1 VHAEVS
7 ATTRTPAVG
16 EIPGQPLVGH
26 LLAFRRDRL
35 ALLDACLAEPGDV
48 IRLRIRTP
56 AYLLK
61 RAEDVGHVLIDRED
75 VYSKDPRNVGPRATR
90 IFGDGVMTSAGAR
103 HRRMRRQVQPF
114 FRLDSMAPL
123 ADIAVQSADAMV
135 DGWEPGAVI
144 ELAEEMERFALR
156 NMVSAVFGPDSPVH
170 RAALETGIS
179 ARRLSMTRGLSAPV
193 PLPAFLPLALRLRR
207 RRAIKQLERTVE
219 GLIQAKREQRVAGGD
234 LLSMIRDGDH
244 SMTFALAAFENV
256 GRALTWTQL
265 ALARHPYVGARLQAE
280 LEHVLGNRPPHAGDF
295 ERLRYTQ
302 MVLAESMRLW
312 PPNAL
317 LSRVARREDRL
328 PTGTR
333 IAAGSK
339 LLLSPY
345 VLHRNPIYWR
355 EPERFD
361 PERFGAEESRG
372 RPRHAYIPFG
382 AGPRVCIGR
391 SLATLTCTLAL
402 ARFVQRAR
410 LELCA
415 QAPGYVCGCL
425 PAGFGPAMRVGGRDG
440 SGSTAP

>member
-1 VHAEVS
+1 MVS
-7 ATTRTPAVG
+7 
-16 EIPGQPLVGH
+16 
-26 LLAFRRDRL
+26 FRRDRL
-35 ALLDACLAEPGDV
+35 ALLDACLAEPSDV

-103 HRRMRRQVQPF
+103 HRRMRRQVQPS

-123 ADIAVQSADAMV
+123 ADVAVRSADAMI
-135 DGWEPGAVI
+135 DGWKPGAVI

-156 NMVSAVFGPDSPVH
+156 SVVGSVFGPDSPVH
-170 RAALETGIS
+170 REALEAGVS

-193 PLPAFLPLALRLRR
+193 PLPALLPLALRTQR
-207 RRAIKQLERTVE
+207 RRAIKRFERTVD
-219 GLIQAKREQRVAGGD
+219 GLIQARRERGAAGHD
-234 LLSMIRDGDH
+234 LLSMVMDRDH

-265 ALARHPYVGARLQAE
+265 AVARRPYAE
-280 LEHVLGNRPPHAGDF
+280 AKLRAEVEHVLGDRPPCADDF

-302 MVLAESMRLW
+302 MLLAESLRLW

-317 LSRVARREDRL
+317 LSRVARRDDRL
-328 PTGTR
+328 PSGTR
-333 IAAGSK
+333 VRAGSK
-339 LLLSPY
+339 LLVSPY

-355 EPERFD
+355 DPERFD
-361 PERFGAEESRG
+361 PERFGTEESRG
-372 RPRHAYIPFG
+372 RPRYAYIPFG

-391 SLATLTCTLAL
+391 SLATLTCTMAL
-402 ARFVQRAR
+402 ARFAQRVR
-410 LELCA
+410 LELSG

-425 PAGFGPAMRVGGRDG
+425 PDRFGPAMRVVVDHPPLASRA
-440 SGSTAP
+440 S